1 MSCRHGTSCASSM
14 HMRHVQHLR
23 HHTSCLFADLQMLA
37 DNSTCTFNLHLL
49 ACQLLLQVLQ
59 RGITHEQFEL
69 WVERLI
75 GEYKQRVKYRTR
87 SEPEKTMM
95 GDDMQ
100 KRALQRWL
108 REFPDMLTWQEYSG
122 QASSSKQR
130 TAFCGDAGMLLGTA
144 QEVTADVW
152 TADLQAA
159 VQRAIQCNVADV
171 QVRQLWLD
179 SWEQL
184 RVSVFEEALLPGGL
198 YATSTA
204 YTRSRSRDGSF
215 VLVNFFGRTDQLK
228 PTVARVSR
236 YLRLT
241 LPHAEAQAAGADRVL
256 LFAVCDYMPQLQPLQ
271 EEDICGLDSMI
282 LYGRDRGDETFQS
295 TGQPVLLEHVES
307 PLFRQPFTSPDGA
320 QWWAFV
326 PLRFRTGGN
335 RG

>member
-1 MSCRHGTSCASSM
+1 
-14 HMRHVQHLR
+14 MRHVQHLR

-87 SEPEKTMM
+87 SEPGKTMM

-100 KRALQRWL
+100 KRALQRWR

-184 RVSVFEEALLPGGL
+184 RVSVFKEALLPGGL

-236 YLRLT
+236 YLRLA
-241 LPHAEAQAAGADRVL
+241 LPHAVNAEAQAAGADRVL

-295 TGQPVLLEHVES
+295 IGQPVLLEHVES

-320 QWWAFV
+320 QWSAFV

>member
-1 MSCRHGTSCASSM
+1 
-14 HMRHVQHLR
+14 
-23 HHTSCLFADLQMLA
+23 
-37 DNSTCTFNLHLL
+37 
-49 ACQLLLQVLQ
+49 
-59 RGITHEQFEL
+59 
-69 WVERLI
+69 
-75 GEYKQRVKYRTR
+75 
-87 SEPEKTMM
+87 
-95 GDDMQ
+95 
-100 KRALQRWL
+100 
-108 REFPDMLTWQEYSG
+108 
-122 QASSSKQR
+122 
-130 TAFCGDAGMLLGTA
+130 MLLGTA
-144 QEVTADVW
+144 QDVTADVW

-184 RVSVFEEALLPGGL
+184 RFSLFKEALLPGGL

-215 VLVNFFGRTDQLK
+215 VLVNYFGRKDQLK
-228 PTVARVSR
+228 PTVARVSW
-236 YLRLT
+236 YLRLA
-241 LPHAEAQAAGADRVL
+241 LPHAEAQAACANRAL

-271 EEDICGLDSMI
+271 AEDICGLDSMI

-307 PLFRQPFTSPDGA
+307 PLFWQPFTAPDGA

-326 PLRFRTGGN
+326 PLRFRTGGK

>member
-1 MSCRHGTSCASSM
+1 MNGQLTCKQLCRAPSSAM
-14 HMRHVQHLR
+14 
-23 HHTSCLFADLQMLA
+23 
-37 DNSTCTFNLHLL
+37 
-49 ACQLLLQVLQ
+49 
-59 RGITHEQFEL
+59 
-69 WVERLI
+69 W
-75 GEYKQRVKYRTR
+75 
-87 SEPEKTMM
+87 
-95 GDDMQ
+95 
-100 KRALQRWL
+100 
-108 REFPDMLTWQEYSG
+108 
-122 QASSSKQR
+122 
-130 TAFCGDAGMLLGTA
+130 
-144 QEVTADVW
+144 
-152 TADLQAA
+152 
-159 VQRAIQCNVADV
+159 ADV

-184 RVSVFEEALLPGGL
+184 RVSVFKEALLPGGL

-236 YLRLT
+236 YLRLA
-241 LPHAEAQAAGADRVL
+241 LPHAVNAEAQAAGADRVL

-282 LYGRDRGDETFQS
+282 LYGRDQGDETFQS

-320 QWWAFV
+320 QWSAFV